1 MSARASRGPVGDPVE
16 RSIPGGG
23 GRTLPPMRGEAE
35 ERSGPVYGAWFKRGL
50 GEGATPFGG

>member
-1 MSARASRGPVGDPVE
+1 MGDPEE

-35 ERSGPVYGAWFKRGL
+35 ERSGPGKGFWLRRGL
-50 GEGATPFGG
+50 GEGATPFGVWF